1 MTALENFY
9 SKFRSQLSE
18 EIHVDWTDRR
28 LLCSRPRRSDS
39 WHLRVLMD
47 YLKRNLAPWDHPNT
61 PIMFTDT
68 LLTGILRWEFR
79 NFSLISP
86 YWTVLGPSFRTASG
100 YQRGC
105 FYFTWHFPGIWNRYH
120 LADVQ
125 SRNLCTILRQKIPD
139 LGENHGAKH
148 EVSDQGSTLQ
158 STQSYLNCPRMVSRH
173 SLRNYGTATNNTPD
187 KTAGPKLT
195 IGNS

>member
-1 MTALENFY
+1 MPSDVFPTLFCPNSGIFCLGAEQSTFRKFISEELSKRSGVRYKKSPKSGHMNRYGSDRSQNRHGLSSTIHLARKKNSDTSENVCSLMTALENFY

-79 NFSLISP
+79 NFSLISL
-86 YWTVLGPSFRTASG
+86 YWAVLGASFRTAAG
-100 YQRGC
+100 YQRDC
-105 FYFTWHFPGIWNRYH
+105 FYFTW
-120 LADVQ
+120 
-125 SRNLCTILRQKIPD
+125 
-139 LGENHGAKH
+139 
-148 EVSDQGSTLQ
+148 
-158 STQSYLNCPRMVSRH
+158 
-173 SLRNYGTATNNTPD
+173 
-187 KTAGPKLT
+187 
-195 IGNS
+195 